1 MPAFLKK
8 RDNILVLVF
17 GVVLAFFIGRM
28 LQMQLIQGD
37 EYESQIYK
45 GTIKTQTVEAA
56 RGEMTDRYGNPIV
69 TNRVSMNLVLDK
81 AYLPAET
88 QNEIILQLMGL
99 LEQSGEQSI
108 PDTVVFQ
115 LYIIG
120 VDAGLYELDVV
131 HTDNAFHGPGNLRHF
146 SGAALNLQFQHQ
158 TGVVC
163 LFQAF
168 NGIVCLDLTVVD
180 DDDAVTDGTDLA
192 QNV

>member
-1 MPAFLKK
+1 
-8 RDNILVLVF
+8 V
-17 GVVLAFFIGRM
+17 
-28 LQMQLIQGD
+28 
-37 EYESQIYK
+37 
-45 GTIKTQTVEAA
+45 
-56 RGEMTDRYGNPIV
+56 
-69 TNRVSMNLVLDK
+69 
-81 AYLPAET
+81 
-88 QNEIILQLMGL
+88 

>member
-1 MPAFLKK
+1 M
-8 RDNILVLVF
+8 
-17 GVVLAFFIGRM
+17 
-28 LQMQLIQGD
+28 
-37 EYESQIYK
+37 
-45 GTIKTQTVEAA
+45 
-56 RGEMTDRYGNPIV
+56 
-69 TNRVSMNLVLDK
+69 
-81 AYLPAET
+81 
-88 QNEIILQLMGL
+88 

-168 NGIVCLDLTVVD
+168 DGIVCLDLTVVD
-180 DDDAVTDGTDLA
+180 NDDAVTDGTDLA
-192 QNV
+192 QNVNSG